1 MKIGKNT
8 VDQRYTYLFP
18 YEQIPYKSNILI
30 YGAGDVG
37 QEYLKQMMLTKYATV
52 LGFVDRAWDKYPQM
66 VVPIY
71 SPEQVG
77 KISFDYIVL
86 AFKMG
91 NFALD
96 VRQMLVRQGIPD
108 EKIVFQGARKKP
120 MPVLAGRSVDTAGDG
135 GLSYAFDEAPVS
147 IALKYGPGL
156 GDAII
161 KKQLFMEIAKLAPM
175 AKIDIYAPKAS
186 LWIPAIYRDMPNFH
200 RAIDDG
206 GVLYADN
213 QEKYGLSMS
222 IFFLIQM
229 DQVKYDLLD
238 QYCPVLS
245 DMARKIE
252 AANAAY
258 NLSIYPATQNAIHFA
273 RSIFRGWNC
282 YTLYN
287 YTGAFQLSSM
297 QVPIPLDV
305 RQRERWQ
312 QMHLGDYVTIN
323 YGNGASSKGQ
333 KQIVS
338 KQWPKEYFERLA
350 ELLKQAYPHIEL
362 VQLGDKSADNLDHMD
377 RYILGEDLELVKY
390 ILKGSLLH
398 IDIEGGLMHLAT
410 QMGTKCVCILGPTQK
425 ELFAYPQNINIVSEK
440 CHGCYCLYDNTYQCA
455 RGLEK
460 PECMYDLTPDKVM
473 NKIQQ
478 YFKEQT
484 K

>member
-1 MKIGKNT
+1 MGHKYI
-8 VDQRYTYLFP
+8 YLFP
-18 YEQIPYKSNILI
+18 YEKIPQRSKILI

-86 AFKMG
+86 AFKIG

-96 VRQMLVRQGIPD
+96 VQQMLVRQGIPD

-120 MPVLAGRSVDTAGDG
+120 MPVLAGSSVDTAGDG

-161 KKQLFMEIAKLAPM
+161 KKQLFMEIAKFAPM

-206 GVLYADN
+206 GVLYVDN

-222 IFFLIQM
+222 IFYLVQM

-305 RQRERWQ
+305 RQRKRWQ

-350 ELLKQAYPHIEL
+350 ELLKQVYPHIKL
-362 VQLGDKSADNLDHMD
+362 VQIGDKSADNLDHVD

-410 QMGTKCVCILGPTQK
+410 QLGTKCVCILGPTQK

>member
-1 MKIGKNT
+1 
-8 VDQRYTYLFP
+8 
-18 YEQIPYKSNILI
+18 
-30 YGAGDVG
+30 
-37 QEYLKQMMLTKYATV
+37 MLTKYATV
-52 LGFVDRAWDKYPQM
+52 LGFVDCAWDKYPQM

-71 SPEQVG
+71 APEQLG
-77 KISFDYIVL
+77 NISFDYIVL

-96 VRQMLVRQGIPD
+96 VQQMLVRQGIPD

-120 MPVLAGRSVDTAGDG
+120 MPVLVGSSVDTAGDG

-147 IALKYGPGL
+147 IALRYGPGL

-161 KKQLFMEIAKLAPM
+161 KKQLFMEIAKFAPM
-175 AKIDIYAPKAS
+175 AKIDIYATKAS

-213 QEKYGLSMS
+213 
-222 IFFLIQM
+222 
-229 DQVKYDLLD
+229 QVKYDLLD

-312 QMHLGDYVTIN
+312 QMHLDDYVTIN

-338 KQWPKEYFERLA
+338 K
-350 ELLKQAYPHIEL
+350 
-362 VQLGDKSADNLDHMD
+362 
-377 RYILGEDLELVKY
+377 
-390 ILKGSLLH
+390 
-398 IDIEGGLMHLAT
+398 
-410 QMGTKCVCILGPTQK
+410 
-425 ELFAYPQNINIVSEK
+425 
-440 CHGCYCLYDNTYQCA
+440 
-455 RGLEK
+455 
-460 PECMYDLTPDKVM
+460 
-473 NKIQQ
+473 
-478 YFKEQT
+478 
-484 K
+484 